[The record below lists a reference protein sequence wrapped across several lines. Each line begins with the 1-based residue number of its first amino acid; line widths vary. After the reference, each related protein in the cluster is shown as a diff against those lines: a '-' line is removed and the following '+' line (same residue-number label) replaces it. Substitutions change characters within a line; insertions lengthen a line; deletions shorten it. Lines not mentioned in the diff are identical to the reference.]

1 MITIATAENALRNI
15 YLDTVINDINKKTN
29 PFLTMVEENTRIASG
44 KNAKV
49 NVRCGQA
56 AVGTGTETGD
66 LPMSDKDLS
75 IELSVPLKNLYGTF
89 QISDKAL
96 KAASL
101 DPNAFAS
108 LLSGEMQNLVA
119 AAQNNLTTMLY
130 GNGIKLLAI
139 FDDTAFYDGSRKMI
153 EVGKK
158 YISNFEKGMR
168 LMVFNNSGLSVM
180 NPAGENKVASINLPA
195 GMITLTEE
203 LVAFKSDRYYI
214 YAYEDDGTYMN
225 GIDSV
230 FNNIFYGI
238 KIQEHPEIAPCRYM
252 DDESDDLHV
261 LDEDT
266 ALEFLDAYEEHCQSM
281 PADII
286 LTHPRVKK
294 AIFESLKS
302 TRSNIATAELAG
314 GFHGFTFNGIPLYSD
329 VKCKAGNMYALNS
342 KSFAMHQLCDWTWL
356 SNEDGSILKQLP
368 GKATYMA
375 TLVKYA
381 DMICDKPFLQ
391 GRASGYSA
399 LKTKAE

>member
-1 MITIATAENALRNI
+1 MITIATAENALKNI

-29 PFLTMVEENTRIASG
+29 PFLTMVEENARTASG

-49 NVRCGQA
+49 SIRYGQA
-56 AVGTGTETGD
+56 SVGVGTETGD
-66 LPMSDKDLS
+66 LPVGDNEKSV
-75 IELSVPLKNLYGTF
+75 ELSVPLKNLYGTF

-108 LLSGEMQNLVA
+108 LLGGEMQNLVS

-130 GNGIKLLAI
+130 GNGMKLLAV
-139 FDDTAFYDGSRKMI
+139 FDADDFYGADRKMI
-153 EVGKK
+153 KVGAK
-158 YISNFEKGMR
+158 YIHNFTTNMHLR
-168 LMVFNNSGLSVM
+168 VLTNSGSSVTDPDM
-180 NPAGENKVASINLPA
+180 DNLVTEVNVPA
-195 GMITLTEE
+195 GMITL
-203 LVAFKSDRYYI
+203 SDSLMENKADRFYI
-214 YAYEDDGTYMN
+214 YNYEDDKTSMS

-230 FNNIFYGI
+230 FLQNFYGTNVVESAGI
-238 KIQEHPEIAPCRYM
+238 VPCNYIETGAQLR
-252 DDESDDLHV
+252 V
-261 LDEDT
+261 LDEE
-266 ALEFLDAYEEHCQSM
+266 AVLEFLDEYEEHCQSM
-281 PADII
+281 PADIL

-294 AIFESLKS
+294 SIFESLKN

-329 VKCKAGNMYALNS
+329 VKCKAGNLYALNS

-356 SNEDGSILKQLP
+356 SNEDGSILKQVP

-381 DMICDKPFLQ
+381 DLICDKPFLQ
-391 GRASGYSA
+391 GRCSGFSA
-399 LKTKAE
+399 MKWKAE

>member
-1 MITIATAENALRNI
+1 MITTATAENALRNI

-29 PFLTMVEENTRIASG
+29 PFLTMIEENTRIASG
-44 KNAKV
+44 KNATV
-49 NVRCGQA
+49 NIRCGQA
-56 AVGTGTETGD
+56 AVGAGTETGD
-66 LPMSDKDLS
+66 LPVGDGEKS

-108 LLSGEMQNLVA
+108 LLGGEMQNLVA
-119 AAQNNLTTMLY
+119 AAQNNLTSMLY
-130 GNGIKLLAI
+130 GNGMKLLAI
-139 FDDTAFYDGSRKMI
+139 FEPDDIQGSGRKI
-153 EVGKK
+153 IRVGAK
-158 YISNFEKGMR
+158 YIKNFATGMHLLVLNGAGQAITDPSNDN
-168 LMVFNNSGLSVM
+168 VISNINTV
-180 NPAGENKVASINLPA
+180 AGI
-195 GMITLTEE
+195 ITL
-203 LVAFKSDRYYI
+203 SDDLSEDKADRFYI
-214 YAYEDDGTYMN
+214 YNYDDDGTSMN
-225 GIDSV
+225 GIDTV
-230 FNNIFYGI
+230 FMQNFYGANAA
-238 KIQEHPEIAPCRYM
+238 QNPEIAAFNYRD
-252 DDESDDLHV
+252 DDEDLHV
-261 LDEDT
+261 LDEDA
-266 ALEFLDAYEEHCQSM
+266 ALEFFDAYEEYCQTM

-314 GFHGFTFNGIPLYSD
+314 GFHGFTFNGIPMYSD
-329 VKCKAGNMYALNS
+329 VKCKAGNLYALNS

-381 DMICDKPFLQ
+381 DLICDKPFLQ
-391 GRASGYSA
+391 GRCSNFSA
-399 LKTKAE
+399 LQSKAE

>member
-1 MITIATAENALRNI
+1 MITISTAENALKNI

-56 AVGTGTETGD
+56 AVGVGTETGD
-66 LPMSDKDLS
+66 LPTGDSQKS
-75 IELSVPLKNLYGTF
+75 VELSVPLKNLYGTF

-108 LLSGEMQNLVA
+108 LLGGEMQNLVS
-119 AAQNNLTTMLY
+119 AAQNNLTNMLY
-130 GNGIKLLAI
+130 GNGRKLLAVI
-139 FDDTAFYDGSRKMI
+139 GSDDFATSSRHMLY
-153 EVGKK
+153 VGK
-158 YISNFEKGMR
+158 YINNFKVGMELTILSNSDAY
-168 LMVFNNSGLSVM
+168 VADFNCDNLVTEV
-180 NPAGENKVASINLPA
+180 NVDAKV
-195 GMITLTEE
+195 ITL
-203 LVAFKSDRYYI
+203 SDDLMETKADRFYI
-214 YAYEDDGTYMN
+214 YDFNDDQTNMN
-225 GIDSV
+225 GIDSIFFQKIYGV
-230 FNNIFYGI
+230 NISDY
-238 KIQEHPEIAPCRYM
+238 PEIAPCNFRENS
-252 DDESDDLHV
+252 DELKV
-261 LDEDT
+261 LDEE
-266 ALEFLDAYEEHCQSM
+266 AVLEFLDLYEEHCQSM

-294 AIFESLKS
+294 SIFESLKS
-302 TRSNIATAELAG
+302 TRSNIATTELAG
-314 GFHGFTFNGIPLYSD
+314 GFRGFTFNGIPLYSD
-329 VKCKAGNMYALNS
+329 VKCKAGNLYALNS

-381 DMICDKPFLQ
+381 DLICDKPFLQ
-391 GRASGYSA
+391 GRCSGYSA
-399 LKTKAE
+399 LKWKAE

>member
-1 MITIATAENALRNI
+1 MITTATAENALKNI

-29 PFLTMVEENTRIASG
+29 PFLTMIEENTRTASG
-44 KNAKV
+44 KNATV
-49 NVRCGQA
+49 NIRCGEA

-66 LPMSDKDLS
+66 LPVGDGEKS

-96 KAASL
+96 KAAAL

-108 LLSGEMQNLVA
+108 LLGGEMQNLVA

-130 GNGIKLLAI
+130 GNGMKLLAI
-139 FDDTAFYDGSRKMI
+139 FDDTDFQGQGRDTIK
-153 EVGKK
+153 VGPK
-158 YISNFEKGMR
+158 YINNFTVGMH
-168 LMVFNNSGLSVM
+168 LLVASNSGYVVSDPVDDITVETV
-180 NPAGENKVASINLPA
+180 NTVTGV
-195 GMITLTEE
+195 ITLSDGLTQYK
-203 LVAFKSDRYYI
+203 ADRYYI
-214 YAYEDDGTYMN
+214 YNDNDDKTSMN
-225 GIDSV
+225 GIDS
-230 FNNIFYGI
+230 IFVQNLYGTDPLQNADI
-238 KIQEHPEIAPCRYM
+238 LPCDYR
-252 DDESDDLHV
+252 DNSQTLHV
-261 LDEDT
+261 LDEDV
-266 ALEFLDAYEEHCQSM
+266 ALEFMDAYEEHCQSM

-286 LTHPRVKK
+286 MTHPRVKK

-302 TRSNIATAELAG
+302 TRSKIATAELAG

-329 VKCKAGNMYALNS
+329 VKCKAGNLYALNS

-381 DMICDKPFLQ
+381 DLICDKPFLQ
-391 GRASGYSA
+391 GRCSNYSA
-399 LKTKAE
+399 LKSQAE

>member
-1 MITIATAENALRNI
+1 MITTATAENALRNI

-29 PFLTMVEENTRIASG
+29 PFLTMVEENTRIATG
-44 KNAKV
+44 KNATV
-49 NVRCGQA
+49 NIRYGQA
-56 AVGTGTETGD
+56 SVGAGTETGD
-66 LPMSDKDLS
+66 LPVGDGEKS

-108 LLSGEMQNLVA
+108 LLGGEMQNLVA
-119 AAQNNLTTMLY
+119 AAQNNLTSMLY
-130 GNGIKLLAI
+130 GNGSKILAV
-139 FDDTAFYDGSRKMI
+139 FDNTAFVGSERRMI
-153 EVGKK
+153 RVGAK
-158 YISNFEKGMR
+158 YIHNFTVGMHVVI
-168 LMVFNNSGLSVM
+168 LNNAGMEVSDPVGDNLVTDVNLDTGLLTISD
-180 NPAGENKVASINLPA
+180 GLLENKA
-195 GMITLTEE
+195 
-203 LVAFKSDRYYI
+203 DRLYI
-214 YAYEDDGTYMN
+214 YNYDDEKTDMN

-230 FNNIFYGI
+230 FNAQCYGVSI
-238 KIQEHPEIAPCRYM
+238 ARNPEIKPCNYR
-252 DDESDDLHV
+252 DDSETLHV
-261 LDEDT
+261 LDEDA
-266 ALEFLDAYEEHCQSM
+266 ALEFMDQYEEHCQSM
-281 PADII
+281 PADIL

-329 VKCKAGNMYALNS
+329 VKCKAGNLYALNS

-381 DMICDKPFLQ
+381 DLICDKPFLQ
-391 GRASGYSA
+391 GRCSGYSA
-399 LKTKAE
+399 LRSKEE

>member
-1 MITIATAENALRNI
+1 MITISTAENALKNI

-56 AVGTGTETGD
+56 AVGAGTETGD
-66 LPMSDKDLS
+66 LPTGDNQKSV
-75 IELSVPLKNLYGTF
+75 ELSVPLKNLYGTF

-108 LLSGEMQNLVA
+108 LLGGEMQNLVS
-119 AAQNNLTTMLY
+119 AAQNNLTNMLY
-130 GNGIKLLAI
+130 GNGRKLLAVI
-139 FDDTAFYDGSRKMI
+139 GSDDFAMDSRRMLN
-153 EVGKK
+153 VGK
-158 YISNFEKGMR
+158 YINNFKVGME
-168 LMVFNNSGLSVM
+168 LTILTNSDAYVADFNCDNIV
-180 NPAGENKVASINLPA
+180 NEVNVDAKV
-195 GMITLTEE
+195 ITL
-203 LVAFKSDRYYI
+203 SDDLMETKADRFYI
-214 YAYEDDGTYMN
+214 YDYNDDQTSMN
-225 GIDSV
+225 GIDSI
-230 FNNIFYGI
+230 FFQSIYGANITDY
-238 KIQEHPEIAPCRYM
+238 PEIAPCNFRENS
-252 DDESDDLHV
+252 DELKI
-261 LDEDT
+261 LDEE
-266 ALEFLDAYEEHCQSM
+266 AVLEFLDLYEEHCQSM

-294 AIFESLKS
+294 SIFESLKS
-302 TRSNIATAELAG
+302 TRSNIATTELAG
-314 GFHGFTFNGIPLYSD
+314 GFRGFSFNGIPLYSD
-329 VKCKAGNMYALNS
+329 VKCKAGNLYALNS

-381 DMICDKPFLQ
+381 DLICDKPFLQ
-391 GRASGYSA
+391 GRCSGYSA
-399 LKTKAE
+399 LKWKAE

>member
-1 MITIATAENALRNI
+1 MITTATAENALKNI

-29 PFLTMVEENTRIASG
+29 PFLTMIEENTRTASG
-44 KNAKV
+44 KNATV
-49 NVRCGQA
+49 NIRCGEA

-66 LPMSDKDLS
+66 LPVGDGEKS
-75 IELSVPLKNLYGTF
+75 IEISVPLKNLYGTF

-96 KAASL
+96 KAAAL

-108 LLSGEMQNLVA
+108 LLGGEMQNLVA

-130 GNGIKLLAI
+130 GNGMKLLAI
-139 FDDTAFYDGSRKMI
+139 FDDTDFQGQGRDTIK
-153 EVGKK
+153 VGPK
-158 YISNFEKGMR
+158 YINNFTVGMH
-168 LMVFNNSGLSVM
+168 LLVKNG
-180 NPAGENKVASINLPA
+180 AGRVVSDPVDDITIETVNTVT
-195 GMITLTEE
+195 GVITLSDD
-203 LVAFKSDRYYI
+203 LVEDKADRYYI
-214 YAYEDDGTYMN
+214 YDDNDDKTSMN
-225 GIDSV
+225 GLDS
-230 FNNIFYGI
+230 IFVQNLYGTDPLQNADI
-238 KIQEHPEIAPCRYM
+238 LPCDYR
-252 DDESDDLHV
+252 DNSQTLHV
-261 LDEDT
+261 LDEDV
-266 ALEFLDAYEEHCQSM
+266 ALDFMDAYEEHCQSM

-286 LTHPRVKK
+286 MTHPRVKK

-329 VKCKAGNMYALNS
+329 VKCKAGNLYALNS

-381 DMICDKPFLQ
+381 DLICDKPFLQ
-391 GRASGYSA
+391 GRCSNYSA
-399 LKTKAE
+399 LKSQAE

>member
-1 MITIATAENALRNI
+1 MITTATAENALRNI

-29 PFLTMVEENTRIASG
+29 PFLTMIEENTRIASG
-44 KNAKV
+44 KNATV
-49 NVRCGQA
+49 NIRYGTA
-56 AVGTGTETGD
+56 SVGAGTETGD
-66 LPMSDKDLS
+66 LPVGDGEKS

-108 LLSGEMQNLVA
+108 LLGGEMQNLVA
-119 AAQNNLTTMLY
+119 AAQNNITSMLY
-130 GNGIKLLAI
+130 GNGKKLLAV
-139 FDDTAFYDGSRKMI
+139 FDEDAFQNNGRQSIKVGS
-153 EVGKK
+153 K
-158 YISNFEKGMR
+158 YINNFTVGMH
-168 LMVFNNSGLSVM
+168 LTVQNGAGQTIIDPAEDNLVSSV
-180 NPAGENKVASINLPA
+180 NTSTGI
-195 GMITLTEE
+195 ITLSDE
-203 LVAFKSDRYYI
+203 LLDNKADRYYI
-214 YAYEDDGTYMN
+214 YSFDDDGTSMN
-225 GIDSV
+225 GIDTI
-230 FNNIFYGI
+230 FLQNFYGI
-238 KIQEHPEIAPCRYM
+238 NANDYPEIAPCNYR
-252 DDESDDLHV
+252 DNSEDLHV
-261 LDEDT
+261 LDEEA
-266 ALEFLDAYEEHCQSM
+266 ALEFLDAYEEYCQSM

-329 VKCKAGNMYALNS
+329 VKCKAGNLYALNS

-356 SNEDGSILKQLP
+356 SNEDGSILKQQP

-381 DMICDKPFLQ
+381 DLICDKPFLQ
-391 GRASGYSA
+391 GRCSNFSA
-399 LKTKAE
+399 LASKAE

>member
-1 MITIATAENALRNI
+1 MITTATAENALKNI

-29 PFLTMVEENTRIASG
+29 PFLTMIEENARTASG
-44 KNAKV
+44 KNATF
-49 NVRCGQA
+49 NIRYGQA
-56 AVGTGTETGD
+56 AVGAGTETGD
-66 LPMSDKDLS
+66 LPVGDGEKSLE
-75 IELSVPLKNLYGTF
+75 IAVPLKNLYGTF

-96 KAASL
+96 KAASM

-108 LLSGEMQNLVA
+108 LLGGEMQNLVA

-130 GNGIKLLAI
+130 GNGKKILAVI
-139 FDDTAFYDGSRKMI
+139 DADAIQGEDRNLV
-153 EVGKK
+153 EVGSK
-158 YISNFEKGMR
+158 YIHNFTANMKIVIE
-168 LMVFNNSGLSVM
+168 NA
-180 NPAGENKVASINLPA
+180 AGEQITDVVSDTTISSINVPA
-195 GMITLTEE
+195 AILTLSQE
-203 LVAFKSDRYYI
+203 LDENKADRYYI
-214 YAYEDDGTYMN
+214 YNKEEDATSMN
-225 GIDSV
+225 GIDT
-230 FNNIFYGI
+230 IFQPIYYG
-238 KIQEHPEIAPCRYM
+238 KNMYQYPEITACNYI
-252 DDESDDLHV
+252 DESDDLHV
-261 LDEDT
+261 LNEDA

-329 VKCKAGNMYALNS
+329 VKCKAGNLYALNS

-381 DMICDKPFLQ
+381 DLICDKPFLQ
-391 GRASGYSA
+391 GRCSNFSA
-399 LKTKAE
+399 LQSKVE

>member
-1 MITIATAENALRNI
+1 MITVATAENALKNI

-29 PFLTMVEENTRIASG
+29 PFLTMVEENARIASG
-44 KNAKV
+44 KDAKI
-49 NVRCGQA
+49 NLRYGQA

-66 LPMSDKDLS
+66 LPAGGNEKSLE
-75 IELSVPLKNLYGTF
+75 ISVPLKNLYGTF
-89 QISDKAL
+89 QVSDKAL

-108 LLSGEMQNLVA
+108 LLGGEMQNLVA

-130 GNGIKLLAI
+130 GNGKKLLAM
-139 FDDTAFYDGSRKMI
+139 FNADDLNTERKVI
-153 EVGKK
+153 TLKNE
-158 YISNFEKGMR
+158 YLSNFTNGME
-168 LMVFNNSGLSVM
+168 VAVVNN
-180 NPAGENKVASINLPA
+180 AGEQVSDLITKNT
-195 GMITLTEE
+195 ITLDINARTIT
-203 LVAFKSDRYYI
+203 LPKAIKANKSDRYYI
-214 YAYEDDGTYMN
+214 YAVNDDGTSMN

-230 FNNIFYGI
+230 FLTNLYGVNTNL
-238 KIQEHPEIAPCRYM
+238 HPEIKPFIAS
-252 DDESDDLHV
+252 ETSETLQI
-261 LDEDT
+261 LDEDA
-266 ALEFLDAYEEHCQSM
+266 ALDFLDDYEEHCQSM

-314 GFHGFTFNGIPLYSD
+314 GFRGFTFNGIPMYSD
-329 VKCKAGNMYALNS
+329 VKCKAGSMYALHS

-356 SNEDGSILKQLP
+356 TNEDGSILKQLP

-381 DMICDKPFLQ
+381 DLICDKPFLQ
-391 GRASGYSA
+391 GRIDGYSC
-399 LKTKAE
+399 LKWK